1 MNEEEKEAIK
11 TIKSF
16 KNMKWYNHAFDKG
29 VEILTEEERREI
41 DIVINLIEK
50 QQKEIEDLKAIT
62 REYESY
68 KVGEGNN
75 IVIASKN
82 WFVDGFFEEYLN
94 KYISKD
100 EIKEKI
106 EEITSYA
113 YTSAEERD
121 CQDYAIQVLKE
132 LLGE

>member
-41 DIVINLIEK
+41 DIIINLIEK
-50 QQKEIEDLKAIT
+50 QQEQIEEL
-62 REYESY
+62 RETCNKYNDMKY
-68 KVGEGNN
+68 F
-75 IVIASKN
+75 VIAA
-82 WFVDGFFEEYLN
+82 DR
-94 KYISKD
+94 YISKD
-100 EIKEKI
+100 KIRELMKDYQEGDMVEIIGVCKF
-106 EEITSYA
+106 
-113 YTSAEERD
+113 
-121 CQDYAIQVLKE
+121 

>member
-50 QQKEIEDLKAIT
+50 QQKEIEKLKDEYK
-62 REYESY
+62 REVFEHQEFVEDT
-68 KVGEGNN
+68 KVA
-75 IVIASKN
+75 VQ
-82 WFVDGFFEEYLN
+82 D
-94 KYISKD
+94 YIKKD

-106 EEITSYA
+106 KELESHIWRDGYITKFD
-113 YTSAEERD
+113 R
-121 CQDYAIQVLKE
+121 YAIHYLNE
-132 LLGE
+132 LLGG